1 MKRFLFSILLIFSF
15 ISFTGNTTTAQYRN
29 IKKKINKVLR
39 DENLKDA
46 FAGVA
51 VFDLSR
57 DRRIYSYNASK
68 LFTPASNEK
77 ILTTAAALYFLPS
90 GYRFETHLRITGPV
104 VDSVLYGDIV
114 IKGTGDPLFKT
125 RDLTALA
132 DSISGKGI
140 KLVKGNLIGD
150 IGWSDSLYFGS
161 GWMWDDAYYGFMP
174 FLTPLILNKSR
185 LGIEVKPANPN
196 QIASVKFLDSLAD
209 FSLRNFILT
218 IKDDSSNYDIERNYL
233 KHKNVFFANGFISA
247 NAEPDTTTLNIV
259 NPGEYFLRSFRKIC
273 SLKGIKITG
282 ELEIKRNVP
291 YVSELFTVTHSLDSV
306 IVETNKESENIDAET
321 LLRALASEYYGEPA
335 SAANGI
341 KMVDSLIALTG
352 NSPKD
357 FIIADG
363 SGLSRYNLISP
374 ELIIDVFRF
383 LQKKAPEKFS
393 MLIESLPVAGVD
405 GTLKKRMRKG
415 RAYKNVRAKTGTMTA
430 VSALSGIVTNRRGR
444 KLLFSLMMQNYSAKT
459 SEIRKLQDKIC
470 EILARSR

>member
-1 MKRFLFSILLIFSF
+1 MRKFKFTFVLFWAVFLSVSS
-15 ISFTGNTTTAQYRN
+15 ISFAQYRN
-29 IKKKINKVLR
+29 VKGKINKVLR

-46 FAGVA
+46 FTGIE
-51 VFDLSR
+51 VFDLTR
-57 DRRIYSYNASK
+57 NRRVYSYNSGK

-77 ILTTAAALYFLPS
+77 ILTTAAALYFLPQD
-90 GYRFETHLRITGPV
+90 YRFSTYLRITGPV
-104 VDSVLYGDIV
+104 VNSVLYGDIV
-114 IKGTGDPLFKT
+114 IKGTDDPLFKT
-125 RDLTALA
+125 GDLTALA

-150 IGWSDSLYFGS
+150 VGWSDSLYFGS

-185 LGIEVKPANPN
+185 LEIEVKPANPN
-196 QIASVKFLDSLAD
+196 QIASVNFLDSLAD
-209 FSLRNFILT
+209 FSLHNFILT

-233 KHKNVFFANGFISA
+233 GHKNVFWANGFISA
-247 NAEPDTTTLNIV
+247 NAEPDTATLNIV
-259 NPGEYFLRSFRKIC
+259 NPEKYFLQSFKEIC
-273 SLKGIKITG
+273 SERGIKITG
-282 ELEIKRNVP
+282 DIELKRNVP

-321 LLRALASEYYGEPA
+321 LLRALAAEYYGEPA
-335 SAANGI
+335 TAANGV
-341 KMVDSLIALTG
+341 KMIDSLITLTG

-374 ELIIDVFRF
+374 ELVIDIFRF
-383 LQKKAPEKFS
+383 LQKKTPEKFNR
-393 MLIESLPVAGVD
+393 LIESLPVAGVD

-415 RAYKNVRAKTGTMTA
+415 RAFKNLRAKTGTMTA

-444 KLLFSLMMQNYSAKT
+444 KLLFSIMMQNYSAKT

-470 EILARSR
+470 EILASSR

>member
-15 ISFTGNTTTAQYRN
+15 ISFTGNTTAQYRN

-90 GYRFETHLRITGPV
+90 GYRFETYLRITGPV

-132 DSISGKGI
+132 DSISEKGI

-273 SLKGIKITG
+273 SLKGIRITG

-374 ELIIDVFRF
+374 ELIIDIFRF

-459 SEIRKLQDKIC
+459 SEIRKLQEKIC